1 MWRRSRSSR
10 SHSAS
15 SSERSGA
22 GRVRAVLPIALAAAL
37 VAVVAGCSTFG
48 KMLGRKPAPAAGTP
62 APAAV
67 AAKDAA
73 APAAPAAPA
82 RIAFNHAFHIG
93 AGPTCLD
100 CHEGA
105 DTKDKA
111 DMPKLEFCMECH
123 EDIDE
128 KKPKEK
134 TVASFLDKPGGKPV
148 WSNVTAQAATIV
160 FSHKTHAAKK
170 VGCAECHTGIEKST
184 EVTKALFV
192 NMDACTKC
200 HAEKKAPTTCATC
213 HSNAGEGMKP
223 ESHDRMWTTQHG
235 QFIRKGGVP
244 ATRSEDCT
252 LCHNTQSCRSCHTT
266 EPPRDHS
273 QSWRVGPGHGI
284 AAALDRTRCQ
294 TCHMSD
300 TCTACHTENAPRSH
314 RGGWGAPKDR
324 HCVGCHLPL
333 RTNSPEGC
341 AVCHKGTPS
350 HETAPRMPSNP
361 PHRPDF
367 QCQVCHNGPPRLKHA
382 TNGTNCLT
390 CHK

>member
-10 SHSAS
+10 SRSSS
-15 SSERSGA
+15 SSET
-22 GRVRAVLPIALAAAL
+22 GRVRAVVPIALAAAL

-48 KMLGRKPAPAAGTP
+48 SIFGRKPAATSGT
-62 APAAV
+62 
-67 AAKDAA
+67 A
-73 APAAPAAPA
+73 APAAAKAPVPVAAPA
-82 RIAFNHAFHIG
+82 RIAFDHAFHLG

-105 DTKDKA
+105 DTNDEA

-134 TVASFLDKPGGKPV
+134 TVAAFLDKPGGKPV
-148 WSNVTAQAATIV
+148 WSRVTAQAATIV

-170 VGCAECHTGIEKST
+170 VECAECHTGIEKSIA
-184 EVTKALFV
+184 VTKDLFV
-192 NMDACTKC
+192 DMDACTKC
-200 HAEKKAPTTCATC
+200 HSAKKAPNECATC
-213 HSNAGEGMKP
+213 HTDAGEGMRP
-223 ESHDRMWTTQHG
+223 ASHDRMWMTLHG
-235 QFIRKGGVP
+235 QFMRKGGAP
-244 ATRSEDCT
+244 ASRSEDCT
-252 LCHNTQSCRSCHTT
+252 LCHNTQSCQSCHTT
-266 EPPRDHS
+266 EMPRDHS

-284 AAALDRTRCQ
+284 ASALDRTRCNA
-294 TCHMSD
+294 CHMSD
-300 TCTACHTENAPRSH
+300 SCTACHTENAPRDH

-324 HCVGCHLPL
+324 HCVSCHLPL
-333 RTNSPEGC
+333 RSSSPGGC

-350 HETAPRMPSNP
+350 HDAAPKMPSNP